1 MNACWMGCSVPTPGD
16 SPSIVFDGV
25 TDGLPGEECV
35 GADQTAVEQDGR
47 RACLAG
53 VAAEADADVAR
64 VAQGVAQA
72 IGTGGAHVLV
82 APVDVE
88 CN

>member
-1 MNACWMGCSVPTPGD
+1 MRVRGMP
-16 SPSIVFDGV
+16 
-25 TDGLPGEECV
+25 L
-35 GADQTAVEQDGR
+35 TAVLEF
-47 RACLAG
+47 
-53 VAAEADADVAR
+53 VE

-72 IGTGGAHVLV
+72 IGTGGAHFLV